1 MAAGDP
7 YTVLG
12 VPANAD
18 DAAIRSRYLELAR
31 EFPPE
36 QQPQRF
42 AAIRAAY
49 DSLKDLDARVRHRL
63 FPAGEAD
70 ALDAIL
76 EDLACRTPRPRIGLD
91 SLLATAF
98 PAAR

>member
-1 MAAGDP
+1 MAASDP

-12 VPANAD
+12 VSADAD
-18 DAAIRSRYLELAR
+18 DAAIRGRYLELAR

-36 QQPQRF
+36 QHPQRF

-49 DSLKDLDARVRHRL
+49 DAVKDLDARVRHRL

-76 EDLACRTPRPRIGLD
+76 EELACRTPRPRITLD
-91 SLLATAF
+91 SLLATAL
-98 PAAR
+98 PVVR

>member
-1 MAAGDP
+1 MGVGDP

-12 VPANAD
+12 VSAGAG
-18 DAAIRSRYLELAR
+18 DAAIRGRYLELVR

-36 QQPQRF
+36 QHPGRF

-49 DSLKDLDARVRHRL
+49 EAVKDFDSRVRMRL
-63 FPAGEAD
+63 FPDGDAD
-70 ALDAIL
+70 SIDAIS
-76 EDLACRTPRPRIGLD
+76 EDLACRTPRPLIGLN

-98 PAAR
+98 PAAH